1 MTDSKAN
8 LTVNEIKALKA
19 CLNYESREDQLADNY
34 SNGCMEVFKEA
45 LSWTDRQVSGLVSS
59 LVQKELIQLD
69 RGCPE
74 IFWITEEGVNAVF
87 DVIESEASISS
98 SSQTQTIL
106 KDRADFIE
114 NHAVV
119 MSMAVELNVQSGT
132 TVFYDT
138 GRRALLALVALG
150 APYAEAKEFV
160 GDCVEGYKTL
170 DQIMAEALQ
179 VFDIK

>member
-1 MTDSKAN
+1 MSDSKTN

-45 LSWTDRQVSGLVSS
+45 LSWTDKQVSGLVSS

-87 DVIESEASISS
+87 DVIESEASISNS
-98 SSQTQTIL
+98 NHAPAIL
-106 KDRADFIE
+106 NNRADFIE

-119 MSMAVELNVQSGT
+119 MSMAVDLNIQGGT
-132 TVFYDT
+132 TVYYDT
-138 GRRALLALVALG
+138 GRRAALALAALG
-150 APYAEAKEFV
+150 VPYAEADEFIKS
-160 GDCVEGYKTL
+160 GVEAEKSLG
-170 DQIMAEALQ
+170 QIVAQALQ
-179 VFDIK
+179 AFDVK